1 MRVFYACHP
10 LRESFHAALREAAL
24 RWFTGGKA
32 RAEYHAVYHLNTA
45 TEARRKAF
53 VVKVGAAMR
62 KV

>member
-1 MRVFYACHP
+1 MAKWIGDPPKKMVTRC
-10 LRESFHAALREAAL
+10 L

-32 RAEYHAVYHLNTA
+32 RAEYHAPYHLNIA
-45 TEARRKAF
+45 TEAQRKAF